1 MSDPSQQDMD
11 AILDVMKAQQRE
23 QLVLSQLLEKLRI
36 QTSHHFVLH
45 VRMGDVSSY
54 LTSVTL
60 EWVTNKVRFAA
71 DLPIFR
77 ESREGSKRIQ
87 VDPETVEQLQ
97 QRQPDWRRQLQ
108 MAAYLATRRHHKFPP
123 LLLVGYQR
131 WVYEDRHDRWG
142 TDARAMDDSLTL
154 RGLEPTGT
162 YWDLDDTETEFYA
175 LDGQHRLMAI
185 LGLRDLIQNGQLHAL
200 DQERNPKKGGG
211 LSREDIVE
219 HIHKGTGESH
229 ADIHE
234 RLQHLMDERIGI
246 EIVPA
251 VRVGETYSEALRRL
265 RQMFVDVNENA
276 KVLSRSELAQLDE
289 TNGYRIV
296 SRRLLAK
303 HPLLKSGTTADGQ
316 QRPKVDTNKT
326 TLPEGS
332 NCYTTLDALA
342 KMVRLY
348 LKENRTLA
356 ESSHYAS
363 WGDNLVAKGVFIRP
377 EDVALEQ
384 GEQAMDEY
392 FHHLATIPSH
402 VAFIQGKPASE
413 LRKSEDGED
422 NILFRPMVQAA
433 LAEAIGKL
441 VSRGVSLKNVVEEL
455 GRQEQRGQLKLTQRT
470 GPWFGVLCDI
480 SGKMR
485 RQKKNEELCCRLFQ
499 YLLGGGIVDD
509 FDREKLR
516 DEFAAERRP
525 DPERDLA
532 INLDGKSVPTAEIL
546 LPNPWR

>member
-1 MSDPSQQDMD
+1 MSDPSQQDME
-11 AILDVMKAQQRE
+11 ALLDVMKVQQRE
-23 QLVLSQLLEKLRI
+23 QRVLSQLLEKLRS
-36 QTSHHFVLH
+36 QASHHFSLQ

-60 EWVTNKVRFAA
+60 GWVAEKVGFAA

-77 ESREGSKRIQ
+77 ESSEGSKRIP
-87 VDPETVEQLQ
+87 VDPETVEKIQ

-131 WVYEDRHDRWG
+131 WVYEERHEKWG
-142 TDARAMDDSLTL
+142 TDAHAMNDSLTL

-175 LDGQHRLMAI
+175 FDGQHRLMAI
-185 LGLRDLIQNGQLHAL
+185 LGLRELVRTGQLHAL
-200 DQERNPKKGGG
+200 DEKRDPKRGGG
-211 LSREDIVE
+211 LSREEIVD
-219 HIHKGTGESH
+219 HVHNGTGESH

-246 EIVPA
+246 EIIPA
-251 VRVGETYSEALRRL
+251 VRMGETYGEALRRL
-265 RQMFVDVNENA
+265 RQMLVDVNENA

-289 TNGYRIV
+289 TNGYRVV
-296 SRRLLAK
+296 SRRLLAG
-303 HPLLKSGTTADGQ
+303 HDLLRRSITADGEE
-316 QRPKVDTNKT
+316 RPKVDPERT

-332 NCYTTLDALA
+332 NCYTTLNTLA
-342 KMVRLY
+342 EIVRRY
-348 LKENRTLA
+348 LKENKTLP
-356 ESSHYAS
+356 ESSNYVS
-363 WGDNLVAKGVFIRP
+363 WDNLVAKGIFVRP
-377 EDVALEQ
+377 EDSALDR
-384 GEQAMDEY
+384 GKQAMVEY
-392 FHHLATIPSH
+392 FDHLATIPSH

-413 LRKSEDGED
+413 LRKSDDGED
-422 NILFRPMVQAA
+422 NILFRPMVQTA

-441 VSRGVSLKNVVEEL
+441 VTGGISLKNAVEEL
-455 GRQEQRGQLKLTQRT
+455 GRQELGGQLRLTQRT
-470 GPWFGVLCDI
+470 SPWFGVLCDP

-485 RQKKNEELCCRLFQ
+485 RHKRNEELCCRLFQ
-499 YLLGGGIVDD
+499 YLLGGGIEDD

-516 DEFAAERRP
+516 EDFAAERRI

-532 INLDGKSVPTAEIL
+532 IDLEGNSVSTAEVR